1 MVGGEA
7 AFLNLLIW
15 YELSQWRAYLLN
27 NIYNTSYIYIYGY
40 IWLMYL
46 IKGVIS
52 VGVWN
57 NSNHWLVGNGSVWQF
72 FSCVC
77 AIKVIPFGML
87 WQTPYKLLQSVCVC
101 AWSQQEEGAGC
112 RLPNHLCIRN
122 GSGLLCSTLFHWL
135 NTFFLTSD
143 WMGKKHGAIATAGLG
158 CIKYSSYTQHFLK
171 KESEVYT

>member
-52 VGVWN
+52 VGV
-57 NSNHWLVGNGSVWQF
+57 
-72 FSCVC
+72 
-77 AIKVIPFGML
+77 
-87 WQTPYKLLQSVCVC
+87 
-101 AWSQQEEGAGC
+101 
-112 RLPNHLCIRN
+112 
-122 GSGLLCSTLFHWL
+122 
-135 NTFFLTSD
+135 
-143 WMGKKHGAIATAGLG
+143 
-158 CIKYSSYTQHFLK
+158 
-171 KESEVYT
+171 